1 MFALHDAFGVPRD
14 VAVGFSLLTW
24 VIQMTA
30 NVGAGAVALMIEGV
44 SLRELVQEGQDE
56 EKQLHDQEKK
66 EHEDEERHREMQKR
80 RAGVP
85 EA

>member
-1 MFALHDAFGVPRD
+1 MHDAFGVPRD

-24 VIQMTA
+24 AIQMTA
-30 NVGAGAVALMIEGV
+30 NIGAGAIALMIEGV
-44 SLRELVQEGQDE
+44 SLRELVHEGQEEEKHLHDE
-56 EKQLHDQEKK
+56 EAK
-66 EHEDEERHREMQKR
+66 EHEHIQKR